1 MCPEA
6 WAWQHNIAMQHEA
19 MHALGFDHEQNR
31 PDRDEFVEIHPSVAT
46 DSNYAK
52 LTPEN
57 WVNTSSPYDF
67 CSVMHYPSELVNGY
81 ELGYDEYTIS
91 LPGSNYTTPTIANSN
106 RYPFSEEDIKQIN
119 HAYCSGKG
127 RNYLC

>member
-6 WAWQHNIAMQHEA
+6 VTWGYSTAMQHEA

-31 PDRDEFVEIHPSVAT
+31 PDRDEFVEIHPSVAENG
-46 DSNYAK
+46 NYAK
-52 LTPEN
+52 LTPEK

-67 CSVMHYPSELVNGY
+67 CSVMHYTSDLVDGT
-81 ELGYDEYTIS
+81 DEYTIS
-91 LPGSNYTTPTIANSN
+91 LPGSNYRTPTIANSN

-119 HAYCSGKG
+119 YAYCSGMG
-127 RNYLC
+127 RIYLFFCG

>member
-1 MCPEA
+1 MCPGA
-6 WAWQHNIAMQHEA
+6 WAWHHNTVMQHEA

-81 ELGYDEYTIS
+81 ELGYDQGGPFG
-91 LPGSNYTTPTIANSN
+91 LASNWKPILIGLDWQLVGQK
-106 RYPFSEEDIKQIN
+106 P
-119 HAYCSGKG
+119 
-127 RNYLC
+127 